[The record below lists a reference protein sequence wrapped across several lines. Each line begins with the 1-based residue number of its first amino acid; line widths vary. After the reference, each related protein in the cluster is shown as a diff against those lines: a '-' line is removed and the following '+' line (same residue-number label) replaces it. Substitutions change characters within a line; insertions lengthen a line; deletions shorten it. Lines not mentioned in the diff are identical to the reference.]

1 MADVTFALE
10 VGVKKTLQRG
20 VYVILFLLIPHVGY
34 LDITHNDV
42 AHLELAPIFLVVAPD
57 IDTFRFGIIIIDN
70 HVVVVVVEIVMI
82 ASDYFRLRDG
92 IPLEVI
98 GIAVCNILDAVAA
111 IGVAIALS
119 TLRIA
124 QDDPADGIAV
134 VSLYGDAGTLC
145 QLVDGTVARSAGGL
159 AIAELNFH
167 LPLSESSYRLV
178 LAYPLHGLA

>member
-34 LDITHNDV
+34 LDITHNDI
-42 AHLELAPIFLVVAPD
+42 AHLELVPLGIVVAPD

-70 HVVVVVVEIVMI
+70 YVVVVVVEIVMI

-119 TLRIA
+119 TLRVA

-145 QLVDGTVARSAGGL
+145 QLVDGTVACSAGGI
-159 AIAELNFH
+159 AIAEPKCHTSLF
-167 LPLSESSYRLV
+167 ECRYFLV
-178 LAYPLHGLA
+178 RA